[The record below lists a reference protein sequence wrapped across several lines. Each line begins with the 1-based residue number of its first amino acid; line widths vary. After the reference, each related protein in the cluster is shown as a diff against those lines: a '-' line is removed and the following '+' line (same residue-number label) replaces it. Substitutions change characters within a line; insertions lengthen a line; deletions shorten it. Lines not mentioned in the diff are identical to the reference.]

1 MNVGYQDFWA
11 NANTNAAMQAGK
23 CGNTIK
29 RCALFLWLF
38 AAIFKI
44 MTITRTKVKIIID
57 GHGDVIMT
65 MMIV

>member
-1 MNVGYQDFWA
+1 
-11 NANTNAAMQAGK
+11 MQAGK

-29 RCALFLWLF
+29 RYALFLWLF

-44 MTITRTKVKIIID
+44 LTITRTKVKIIID

-65 MMIV
+65 MIIV